1 MEHENSNKTLTN
13 FHHLQ
18 AQSDV
23 YRVCHPR
30 ALFTTTLHS
39 REQSDVLISGV
50 RSEILL
56 LLIEYAYLRRI
67 DVTDA
72 NVHELLMT
80 ADFLAF
86 LGVLQLCCDHLRTS
100 LSPKNCLGIMTF
112 ARFAMLSIP

>member
-1 MEHENSNKTLTN
+1 MSLIAPLPLDPPVIGIDIKWKNKIN
-13 FHHLQ
+13 CVH
-18 AQSDV
+18 
-23 YRVCHPR
+23 R

-67 DVTDA
+67 DVSDT

-80 ADFLAF
+80 ADYLAF
-86 LGVLQLCCDHLRTS
+86 LGVLQLCCDHLRAS
-100 LSPKNCLGIMTF
+100 LNPKNCLGIMMF
-112 ARFAMLSIP
+112 AR

>member
-1 MEHENSNKTLTN
+1 MSSSSRNSNLN
-13 FHHLQ
+13 LDPLF
-18 AQSDV
+18 S
-23 YRVCHPR
+23 

-67 DVTDA
+67 DVTSA

-80 ADFLAF
+80 ADYLAF
-86 LGVLQLCCDHLRTS
+86 LGVLQLCCEHLRAS
-100 LSPKNCLGIMTF
+100 LNPRNSLGIMTF
-112 ARFAMLSIP
+112 ARSAGFSLRF

>member
-1 MEHENSNKTLTN
+1 MIGIDIKWKNKIN
-13 FHHLQ
+13 CVH
-18 AQSDV
+18 
-23 YRVCHPR
+23 R

-67 DVTDA
+67 DVSDT

-80 ADFLAF
+80 ADYLAF
-86 LGVLQLCCDHLRTS
+86 LGVLQLCCDHLRAS
-100 LSPKNCLGIMTF
+100 LNPKNCLGIMMF
-112 ARFAMLSIP
+112 AR

>member
-1 MEHENSNKTLTN
+1 MG
-13 FHHLQ
+13 FHI
-18 AQSDV
+18 SM
-23 YRVCHPR
+23 PINR

-67 DVTDA
+67 EVSDS

-80 ADFLAF
+80 ADYLAF
-86 LGVLQLCCDHLRTS
+86 LGVLQLCCDHLRVS
-100 LSPKNCLGIMTF
+100 LSPKNCLGIMMF
-112 ARFAMLSIP
+112 ARLVIHFFLIVIYYNVMKK